1 MMSFVNL
8 KVRVT
13 FHLWPADAGN
23 TWRLNMN
30 PRTPAHAGFRH
41 QPVDAP
47 DRRQED
53 ALARQSRL
61 VWLDY
66 LLATL
71 AVAAV
76 AALVLFGQQA
86 GAQSGPEIELQCPP
100 GTPIASGST
109 DSNWG
114 ATYAQGSLYYRTVR
128 VLNLGDQD
136 LVLTGNVNVSGKM
149 NCTTLSYHYSPPP
162 WTTTMAPGTW
172 QEFNMGVQPGAAG
185 AWSFTLSLAS
195 NDATGGETPYTITFA
210 GTAAADPAGSVPA
223 LNVVTEPIGG
233 VYAAALMRQPVF
245 EALDA
250 SGARDT
256 SFHGP
261 VTISLAG
268 GSGSTGQLVGTL
280 TVNAVNGLATFAGLS
295 GSQSDSHYGLYH
307 MVATAPGLADAHTQA
322 FMIMNATSP
331 PGGGTGGSGTGSSSG
346 GGGGGGCSAT
356 GGGIGLAAMAGL
368 AALLVPLCLRSRR
381 LATMRPAL
389 AAVALATALGGGAL
403 AAQTGPEVEFQYPPG
418 TEQASGVVDTSWGPV
433 YAQENYHRTVRVI
446 NKGNA
451 PLTLAPTFQ
460 ASNNNCVT
468 GHVHY
473 GPPYGN
479 GWQETL
485 EAGQWQEFSLYLRP
499 IAPGPW
505 SFSYTINNDDTTG
518 GESPYVISYSG
529 TALGSRVGV
538 APALR
543 VLTAPIGGLLG
554 PGFTLQPAVEALDAS
569 GQRDTS
575 FNGPVTIEL
584 MGGAGPGVQLTG
596 TVTVNASAGVAAFW
610 GLGATLS
617 GSPISD
623 VNVVFSSPGLA
634 EAHSG
639 FQVRNFTSGQGSASV
654 DAPGCTTAVGD
665 TNLAWAGLLATLLA
679 IMGVGALRRQS

>member
-1 MMSFVNL
+1 MI
-8 KVRVT
+8 
-13 FHLWPADAGN
+13 
-23 TWRLNMN
+23 
-30 PRTPAHAGFRH
+30 PRTVEPVAFRH
-41 QPVDAP
+41 HPVDAP
-47 DRRQED
+47 DRQHEE

-76 AALVLFGQQA
+76 VTLALFGQRVA
-86 GAQSGPEIELQCPP
+86 AQSGPEIELQCPP

-136 LVLTGNVNVSGKM
+136 LTLTDKGSISGKV
-149 NCTTLSYHYSPPP
+149 NCTTLVYTYSPPA
-162 WTTTMAPGTW
+162 WTATMAPGTW
-172 QEFNMGVQPGAAG
+172 QELNLGVQPNAAG
-185 AWSFTLSLAS
+185 AWSFTFSLGS
-195 NDATGGETPYTITFA
+195 NDSTGAESPYTITFA
-210 GTAAADPAGSVPA
+210 GTAAAHPAGSVPA

-233 VYAAALMRQPVF
+233 VYAAPLMRQPVF

-256 SFHGP
+256 TFNGP

-268 GSGSTGQLVGTL
+268 GSGATGQLVGTL

-295 GSQSDSHYGLYH
+295 GNQTDSHYGVYH

-322 FMIMNATSP
+322 FMIMNLSSP
-331 PGGGTGGSGTGSSSG
+331 AGSGPGGSGSG
-346 GGGGGGCSAT
+346 GSGGGGGCSAQ
-356 GGGIGLAAMAGL
+356 GGGIGLAALAGL
-368 AALLVPLCLRSRR
+368 AALLVTLCLRSRR
-381 LATMRPAL
+381 GGAATPAL
-389 AAVALATALGGGAL
+389 ACVALASALGAGAL
-403 AAQTGPEVEFQYPPG
+403 SAQTGPEVEFQYPPG

-433 YAQENYHRTVRVI
+433 YAQENYHRTVRVV

-485 EAGQWQEFSLYLRP
+485 DPGQWQEFSLYLRP

-505 SFSYTINNDDTTG
+505 SFSYTISNDDTTG

-543 VLTAPIGGLLG
+543 VLTAPIGGLIG
-554 PGFTLQPAVEALDAS
+554 PGFTLQPAVEALDAA

-610 GLGATLS
+610 GLGATLT

-665 TNLAWAGLLATLLA
+665 TSLAWAGLIAALLA
-679 IMGVGALRRQS
+679 ITGVGALRRNA